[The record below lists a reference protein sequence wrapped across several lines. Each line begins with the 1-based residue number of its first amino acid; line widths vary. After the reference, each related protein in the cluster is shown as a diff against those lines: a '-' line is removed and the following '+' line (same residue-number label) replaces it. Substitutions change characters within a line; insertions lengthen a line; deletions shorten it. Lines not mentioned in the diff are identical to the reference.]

1 MIYVPY
7 LYIDYRERKTSYVQQ
22 NPTTT
27 VQIDTDYKMYSAG
40 FMELLNTSFW
50 ICISLMSL
58 IIILKCCIES
68 SRPRLGDDE
77 KLQSMF
83 VRTFV
88 NAIDYFS
95 AIFFW
100 FIFAMTGW
108 WFIFFKLQ
116 ERVYCFLPSL
126 DEYYTLYYQYDWLFG
141 WVAGSKLVYMLFKIY
156 FDQSL
161 FDVYLIDWERPKIS
175 AKAQKLAGSLPGNQ
189 NDGQN

>member
-1 MIYVPY
+1 
-7 LYIDYRERKTSYVQQ
+7 
-22 NPTTT
+22 
-27 VQIDTDYKMYSAG
+27 
-40 FMELLNTSFW
+40 
-50 ICISLMSL
+50 
-58 IIILKCCIES
+58 
-68 SRPRLGDDE
+68 
-77 KLQSMF
+77 MF

-108 WFIFFKLQ
+108 WFVFFKLQ
-116 ERVYCFLPSL
+116 ERVFCFLPSL
-126 DEYYTLYYQYDWLFG
+126 DDYYTLYYQYDWLFG

>member
-1 MIYVPY
+1 MIYTPY
-7 LYIDYRERKTSYVQQ
+7 LYVDYRERKASYVEQ
-22 NPTTT
+22 NPTSL

-40 FMELLNTSFW
+40 FMELLNASFW
-50 ICISLMSL
+50 ICIGLMAL
-58 IIILKCCIES
+58 IIVLKCCIES

-77 KLQSMF
+77 KLQAMF

-88 NAIDYFS
+88 NCIDYFS

-108 WFIFFKLQ
+108 WFVFFKLQ

-156 FDQSL
+156 FD
-161 FDVYLIDWERPKIS
+161 
-175 AKAQKLAGSLPGNQ
+175 
-189 NDGQN
+189 